1 MLIREVRH
9 ANFGI
14 SSSPFPPLHVLP
26 QVGGWRRISVIRQ
39 VIFAL
44 HAVGTCM
51 ACLLARCT
59 AGSLQQTHQSGPKAL
74 TSTAS
79 SGCSAC
85 AWPRLCGGVQP
96 RNLLATISL
105 PNGRAGSRSFK
116 SCCKHV
122 HLRSGARLHIKRLIQ
137 KRKSESRVMAW
148 AVVGSCWHL
157 RSYGASTQVP
167 PPHQQHAPMKKPSL
181 LNTCSV
187 PRLCFWLPSCRLP
200 HQPAAYA
207 PPAQQPGRV
216 RSGVGWANNALPAQ
230 HQQHSRG

>member
-9 ANFGI
+9 AKFGI
-14 SSSPFPPLHVLP
+14 SSSPLPPLHVLP

-39 VIFAL
+39 DIFAL

-59 AGSLQQTHQSGPKAL
+59 AGSVQQTHRSGPKAL
-74 TSTAS
+74 TSTAGS

-96 RNLLATISL
+96 RNLPGTISL
-105 PNGRAGSRSFK
+105 PNVVARAGSRSFK
-116 SCCKHV
+116 SCCKHA
-122 HLRSGARLHIKRLIQ
+122 HLRSGGRLHIKRLIQ

-167 PPHQQHAPMKKPSL
+167 PPTSSMRP
-181 LNTCSV
+181 
-187 PRLCFWLPSCRLP
+187 
-200 HQPAAYA
+200 
-207 PPAQQPGRV
+207 
-216 RSGVGWANNALPAQ
+216 
-230 HQQHSRG
+230 